1 MSNETATVETTEADA
16 PKVTKK
22 DRVLSYLA
30 DNPEASAAD
39 VQGHFESEGY
49 GTISANYIS
58 MCKGGS
64 GRSRSVNVST
74 AIEQL
79 IKVKDLVAEL
89 GGADVVRE
97 AIETAAKFT
106 ECVGAGNEMESL
118 DQLEQLS

>member
-1 MSNETATVETTEADA
+1 MNTETTATETAATDA

-39 VQGHFESEGY
+39 VQAHFEANDY
-49 GTISANYIS
+49 GTISTNYIS

-64 GRSRSVNVST
+64 GKSRSVNVST

-79 IKVKDLVAEL
+79 IKVKELVAEL
-89 GGADVVRE
+89 GGADAVRE

-106 ECVGAGNEMESL
+106 ECVGAGNEIESL
-118 DQLEQLS
+118 KQLEQLS